1 MTTRKIGAFT
11 NEVKDQCAGRTVDE
25 ILLMANDLHNE
36 GKNIMDGCHG
46 RPTKTTDIARLNHCI
61 IHGHELRRFAFHMK
75 QETK

>member
-1 MTTRKIGAFT
+1 MREFT

-36 GKNIMDGCHG
+36 AQGILDEGDRYQVTAAEAK
-46 RPTKTTDIARLNHCI
+46 RLEHCI